1 MRTSLEANC
10 GCFPRFP
17 TRDTQATV
25 YDESCLTD
33 DQIQDLRS
41 QQRTFDGAVWRTAVA
56 NLSAGLVVY
65 KIFSDDLYKIG
76 IVLLVL
82 SLVVIVLGTMRKAQE
97 PVKIKQDA
105 PFITGG
111 NYVALMAAATLIAW
125 ITILY
130 MILTI

>member
-1 MRTSLEANC
+1 MCVLPPLA
-10 GCFPRFP
+10 
-17 TRDTQATV
+17 
-25 YDESCLTD
+25 
-33 DQIQDLRS
+33 

-82 SLVVIVLGTMRKAQE
+82 SLVVIVLGTLRKAQE

-105 PFITGG
+105 PFVTGG

-125 ITILY
+125 VTILY
-130 MILTI
+130 MIMLV